1 MGKKTYVIGN
11 WKCHKTTDGG
21 IAWFREFSSLYR
33 SGEEVVVVVAPSAV
47 SMESISSTLLELQ
60 LFGVSLAAQDV
71 SPFPKGSYTGAIAA
85 DMLKKVA
92 RYVIVG
98 HSERRRYFHE
108 TSQDV
113 INKVTEAADSG
124 LIPIVCVEDSGLLA
138 ELRPLAD
145 IDCKEM
151 IVAYTPIDALSSRV
165 PESTGRITEA
175 VGRIRAFFPAW
186 PIVYG
191 GALSPENARDYLVI
205 EGLDGLF
212 LGGASL
218 SAEHFAKVCQ
228 YAQQVALQ

>member
-11 WKCHKTTDGG
+11 WKCHKTTKEG
-21 IAWFREFSSLYR
+21 IAWFRQFSGLYR
-33 SGEEVVVVVAPSAV
+33 TEEKVEVVVAPSV
-47 SMESISSTLLELQ
+47 LSMEGIFSALLELQ
-60 LFGVSLAAQDV
+60 LPGVSLAAQDV

-85 DMLKKVA
+85 DMLKHVA

-108 TSQDV
+108 SSQDV

-124 LIPIVCVEDSGLLA
+124 LIPVVCVEDSGALA
-138 ELRPLAD
+138 ELRSLAD
-145 IDCKEM
+145 VDCKEM
-151 IVAYTPIDALSSRV
+151 IVAYTPVDALSSRV
-165 PESTGRITEA
+165 PETAGRIAEA
-175 VGRIRAFFPAW
+175 AERIRAFFPVW

-191 GALSPENARDYLVI
+191 GAITPENAGAYLAA

-218 SAEHFAKVCQ
+218 SAEHFATVCR
-228 YAQQVALQ
+228 YAREAVQR